1 MISEAAKL
9 ISEHNIRP
17 VKKTFV
23 LIAAATL
30 AISSAQADLIVQTQT
45 YNNVGATAASFTWN
59 KFDLNLGT
67 LTAITLE
74 STGILSG
81 SYGVD
86 NLDVSDPATLIQNT
100 TGRIRLTFSGVGAP
114 TLINGSLINPL
125 STSPASTSGQTIAPS
140 TSQTFTLLSGSGVN
154 ESTFSSNQLA
164 NAVYYSAIGGGTFD
178 SSLSRLVGLT
188 VSGTDFDTRTASV
201 LAGGTIN
208 LTYEYTPVGPASI
221 PEPGTWAAAA
231 LLVGGAAF
239 ARWRKRKVA

>member
-1 MISEAAKL
+1 M
-9 ISEHNIRP
+9 
-17 VKKTFV
+17 KKTFA
-23 LIAAATL
+23 LIAAATF
-30 AISSAQADLIVQTQT
+30 AISSAQAAIIFQSQN
-45 YNNVGATAASFTWN
+45 YSNVGATAASLTWN

-74 STGILSG
+74 STGTLSG
-81 SYGVD
+81 SYDVD
-86 NLDVSDPATLIQNT
+86 NLDVSDPATLTQNT
-100 TGRIRLTFSGVGAP
+100 TGRIRLTFSGGASP
-114 TLINGSLINPL
+114 NLINGSLINPL

-164 NAVYYSAIGGGTFD
+164 NAVYYSAIGGGTFN
-178 SSLSRLVGLT
+178 SSLSRLVSLS
-188 VSGTDFDTRTASV
+188 VNGTDFDTHTATV
-201 LAGGTIN
+201 VAGGTIN
-208 LTYEYTPVGPASI
+208 LTYEYTPVGPAPI

>member
-1 MISEAAKL
+1 MKKL
-9 ISEHNIRP
+9 LTI
-17 VKKTFV
+17 
-23 LIAAATL
+23 LAAATL
-30 AISSAQADLIVQTQT
+30 AISSAQAAIIFQTQN
-45 YNNVGATAASFTWN
+45 YSNVGATAAPLTWN

-74 STGILSG
+74 ATGILSG
-81 SYGVD
+81 FYDVD
-86 NLDVSDPATLIQNT
+86 NLDVSDPATLSANT

-140 TSQTFTLLSGSGVN
+140 ASQTFTLLSGVGVN

-164 NAVYYSAIGGGTFD
+164 NAAYYSALGAGTFN
-178 SSLSRLVGLT
+178 SSLSRLVSLS
-188 VSGTDFDTRTASV
+188 VSGTDFDTHTATV
-201 LAGGTIN
+201 VAGGTIN
-208 LTYEYTPVGPASI
+208 LTYEYTPVGPAPI

-231 LLVGGAAF
+231 LLAGGAAF

>member
-1 MISEAAKL
+1 M
-9 ISEHNIRP
+9 
-17 VKKTFV
+17 KKTFA

-30 AISSAQADLIVQTQT
+30 AISSAQAVIIFQSQN
-45 YNNVGATAASFTWN
+45 YSNVGSTAALLTWN

-74 STGILSG
+74 STGTLSG
-81 SYGVD
+81 SYDVD
-86 NLDVSDPATLIQNT
+86 NLDVSDPATLTQNT

-114 TLINGSLINPL
+114 ALINGSLISPL
-125 STSPASTSGQTIAPS
+125 STTPTSTSGQTIAPS
-140 TSQTFTLLSGSGVN
+140 SSETFTLTSGFGAN

-164 NAVYYSAIGGGTFD
+164 NAAYYSALGGGTFN
-178 SSLSRLVGLT
+178 SSLSRLVSLS
-188 VSGTDFDTRTASV
+188 VSGTDFDTHTATV
-201 LAGGTIN
+201 VAGGTIN
-208 LTYEYTPVGPASI
+208 LTYEYTPVGPAPI